1 MKALLIV
8 RCLVLPLLAQ
18 NCRGFGVTLLVKNH
32 GHHHLGHARSTVA
45 PSWSSSNI
53 QLNAKK
59 MWKGPSAASFT
70 FDDMQRLENRLSAL
84 EESASEYVMDF
95 YEPHLSSFSISPG
108 KVSNISITSTCYGVR
123 AVLASE
129 NPVTAFRD
137 IDIAKIVH
145 ELVHASWNEQDLY
158 QVSLILV
165 ILVKSEQAKS
175 SLINTMENEETLERI
190 SKLIS
195 IVLNARPKRRNN
207 GQQVFSDY
215 INYLC
220 ATVYSLLFDATSY
233 DNNGRLC
240 LCGLPSKATPE
251 GVSVDLSIAVLRAA
265 ETSFDELCRQ
275 MAYRAS
281 AETML
286 FDPTRLAYSL
296 LSYARSTQSLQGTA
310 GRETTLGNG
319 PDMAPP
325 KMNRKIIKAALAAFF
340 EEQQDDGLWERGQ
353 PIYKSFRRQG
363 KNVGNAYV
371 FAVDTIG
378 SLLELLP
385 AEDFRPHLA
394 SLQRMLEWIESNQ
407 SFEVNPDYCD
417 PYSGQCFGKSIRGWI
432 SPHLSPQTGPQAWST
447 AQTAT
452 CIFRLKRVVQKL
464 MHNDVLE
471 EFNGISRS
479 ERGPQPA
486 GWNRL
491 LDSDLGGTSKD
502 PRTIKSVLEERICI
516 PFQDSISN
524 PSVGAAYS
532 TILFGSPGTAKTT
545 ISEAV
550 AEKMGWDFVVIDT
563 AAFLADG
570 LTNVA
575 SRIRYIFN
583 RLQSLRGCVILFDE
597 IEEFCL
603 DRESPNLSMESRML
617 TTAMLTAIN
626 DLRRTKQS
634 VFFLATNRLR
644 AFDAAIIRP
653 GRFDIQLFVGTPNL
667 ESRVTLF
674 KEALGARGVSEATQK
689 KAVTSFRE
697 FLESVWSIDGDAI
710 FMNYLEGKQF
720 ANSVATLV
728 ASGQSLKN
736 EELQRILDQQATVMT
751 CRGTVRDEYKAQM
764 DLSRL

>member
-1 MKALLIV
+1 MVRVGSCVLALLV
-8 RCLVLPLLAQ
+8 QECS
-18 NCRGFGVTLLVKNH
+18 GFGVKDISQTKQSLV
-32 GHHHLGHARSTVA
+32 GRGRRLWEQT
-45 PSWSSSNI
+45 
-53 QLNAKK
+53 QLQAKK
-59 MWKGPSAASFT
+59 PSASFT
-70 FDDMQRLENRLSAL
+70 FDDMQRLEGRLCKI
-84 EESASEYVMDF
+84 EESASDFLMDF
-95 YEPHLSSFSISPG
+95 FEPQISSFSISPG
-108 KVSNISITSTCYGVR
+108 KAPDISITSTCYGVR

-129 NPVTAFRD
+129 EYSSTTFRD
-137 IDIAKIVH
+137 VDILKVVKDLIH
-145 ELVHASWNEQDLY
+145 GPWNEQDMY

-165 ILVKSEQAKS
+165 VLLKAKTTKGDAAT
-175 SLINTMENEETLERI
+175 NAFDDDDNTLERI

-195 IVLNARPKRRNN
+195 AVFASRPRRRDN

-220 ATVYSLLFDATSY
+220 ATTYALLFEATSY
-233 DNNGRLC
+233 DQQGRLC
-240 LCGLPSKATPE
+240 LCGLPTKATPE
-251 GVSVDLSIAVLRAA
+251 GVSIDLSIAIFRAA

-275 MAYRAS
+275 MAYRS
-281 AETML
+281 SDETTL

-296 LSYARSTQSLQGTA
+296 LSYARCTQALAGTA
-310 GRETTLGNG
+310 GRETILGNG
-319 PDMAPP
+319 PDEPPP
-325 KMNRKIIKAALAAFF
+325 KMNRKIIKAALAAYFD
-340 EEQQDDGLWERGQ
+340 EQQDDGLWERGQ
-353 PIYKSFRRQG
+353 PIYKSFRRKG

-378 SLLELLP
+378 SLLEALP

-394 SLQRMLEWIESNQ
+394 SLQRLLEWIESNQ
-407 SFEVNPDYCD
+407 SFEVIPDYCD
-417 PYSGQCFGKSIRGWI
+417 PYSGQCFGKSLRGWA

-452 CIFRLKRVVQKL
+452 AIFRLKRVVQKL

-471 EFNGISRS
+471 EFNGLARS
-479 ERGPQPA
+479 GRGPQPA
-486 GWNRL
+486 AWNRL
-491 LDSDLGGTSKD
+491 LDSDLGGPTED
-502 PRTIKSVLEERICI
+502 YRTIKSVLDQRICI
-516 PFQDSISN
+516 PFQNSISS

-532 TILFGSPGTAKTT
+532 AILFGSPGTAKTT

-583 RLQSLRGCVILFDE
+583 RLQSLRECVILFDE

-603 DRESPNLSMESRML
+603 DRETPGISMESRML

-667 ESRVTLF
+667 ESRILLF
-674 KEALGARGVSEATQK
+674 KEAMVARGVSEENQV
-689 KAVTSFRE
+689 KAMAVFRD
-697 FLESVWSIDGDAI
+697 FLSSVWSIEEDAI

-720 ANSVATLV
+720 ANSVASIV
-728 ASGQSLKN
+728 AKGQPLEN
-736 EELQRILDQQATVMT
+736 EELKRILDQQAAVMT
-751 CRGTVRDEYKAQM
+751 CRGAVREEYKAQM
-764 DLSRL
+764 ELSRL